1 MKLIHPLIRHLK
13 FKINDSVKKYSLTE
27 KTSLLYE
34 AGTEENYKRFGL
46 RWNITFVNQMGE
58 EVIIQITESRSIFEL
73 EESKKDLLD
82 LKTFIQNAFTN
93 IQTNFQDK
101 SPVNLKHLVI
111 AEPDFDVM
119 AETLMVEILKV
130 K

>member
-101 SPVNLKHLVI
+101 SPANLKHLVI